1 MIYISGGHPMNIAAS
16 TVLHLDPVFLPN
28 KKCHSI
34 IKREYYSSPSV
45 VPKTESYI
53 HKPNNIP

>member
-16 TVLHLDPVFLPN
+16 TVLRLDPVFLPN

-53 HKPNNIP
+53 HKPN